1 MMVTVLARGWWAI
14 ALRGLLA
21 VIFGVAA
28 FAWPGMT
35 LRVLVFLFGAYA
47 LVDGAFAVAAAL
59 VGRKLDRPWWTLLLE
74 GLIGIGAG
82 MLIVV
87 WPGITEL
94 VLLYLIAA
102 WAVVT
107 GAFAV
112 MAAIRLRAEI
122 RGEWVLA
129 LSGAVTVVFGLALII
144 WPGAG
149 ALAVIWLIGAYEL
162 LFGTLLLA
170 LAFRLRAVARPSPAE
185 RPSASPGGMSQ
196 DLAH

>member
-1 MMVTVLARGWWAI
+1 MVTVLARGWWAI

-82 MLIVV
+82 CSSSCGRVSRS
-87 WPGITEL
+87 WCCST
-94 VLLYLIAA
+94 
-102 WAVVT
+102 
-107 GAFAV
+107 
-112 MAAIRLRAEI
+112 
-122 RGEWVLA
+122 
-129 LSGAVTVVFGLALII
+129 
-144 WPGAG
+144 
-149 ALAVIWLIGAYEL
+149 
-162 LFGTLLLA
+162 
-170 LAFRLRAVARPSPAE
+170 
-185 RPSASPGGMSQ
+185 
-196 DLAH
+196 